1 MSRLVVAIGNGLRK
15 KPAIVLIV
23 FLVWCA
29 LFVVALRLSWE
40 DYSTSVLGYKL
51 INTNKTSADIAWFV
65 GALPQLLEIAFGFVA
80 IEKRSQGALAIS
92 LLAFVLDVTTD
103 VVYKTWGL
111 PTYSIPIAIV
121 ESVVL
126 FTLGSEFLLIASFQ
140 NIVEYAGDAS
150 RAVLVLGRGILG
162 SVLGNSHDDFHQ

>member
-1 MSRLVVAIGNGLRK
+1 MSRLVVSIGNGLRK

-29 LFVVALRLSWE
+29 LFLVALRLSWE
-40 DYSTSVLGYKL
+40 DYLTSVLGYQA
-51 INTNKTSADIAWFV
+51 IYTNKTSADVAWFV
-65 GALPQLLEIAFGFVA
+65 GALPQLLQVAFGFVA
-80 IEKRSQGALAIS
+80 LEKRSQGALAIS
-92 LLAFVLDVTTD
+92 LIAFLFDVVTD
-103 VVYKTWGL
+103 VVYKTAGL
-111 PTYSIPIAIV
+111 PTYSIPIATI

-150 RAVLVLGRGILG
+150 RAALLLGRSILG
-162 SVLGNSHDDFHQ
+162 SILGNSHDDSLQ

>member
-1 MSRLVVAIGNGLRK
+1 MSRLVVSIGNGLRK

-29 LFVVALRLSWE
+29 LFLVALRLSWE
-40 DYSTSVLGYKL
+40 DYVTNTPRYLL
-51 INTNKTSADIAWFV
+51 INTNKTSEDIAWFV
-65 GALPQLLEIAFGFVA
+65 GALPQLLQVAFGFVA
-80 IEKRSQGALAIS
+80 LEKRSQGALAIS
-92 LLAFVLDVTTD
+92 LIAFLFDVVTD

-111 PTYSIPIAIV
+111 PTYSIPIATI

-140 NIVEYAGDAS
+140 NMIEYAGDAS
-150 RAVLVLGRGILG
+150 RAALLLGRNTLG
-162 SVLGNSHDDFHQ
+162 SILGNSHDDYPQ